1 MKEALPISGY
11 MTTQQNREI
20 QETVK
25 REGNRLLDFIRRRVS
40 DPEDAEDILQ
50 DVFSQLVESYRA
62 MDSIERVSAWLFAVA
77 RNKITDLY
85 RKKKPIPV
93 SRQSR
98 KFQDNEQ
105 NEAPSL
111 IDILPDLSQSPDEV
125 LARKIIWEEL
135 QAAIEALPE
144 TQKQVLIWHEF
155 EDKSFKEMAESTGL
169 SINTLL
175 SRKRYAVLA
184 IRERLQ
190 TLYQEL
196 IVD

>member
-1 MKEALPISGY
+1 MKEAVPISGY

-40 DPEDAEDILQ
+40 NPEDAEDILQ

-62 MDSIERVSAWLFAVA
+62 MDSIERVTAWMFAVA

-85 RKKKPIPV
+85 RKKKPTPI
-93 SRQSR
+93 SRQLR
-98 KFQDNEQ
+98 RTNTGEQDEI
-105 NEAPSL
+105 PTL
-111 IDILPDLSQSPDEV
+111 IDILPDLSQSPDQV

-135 QAAIEALPE
+135 QNAIDALPE

-155 EDKSFKEMAESTGL
+155 EDKSFKEMAAETGL
-169 SINTLL
+169 SINTML

-184 IRERLQ
+184 LRERLDE
-190 TLYQEL
+190 LYQEL
-196 IVD
+196 IVE